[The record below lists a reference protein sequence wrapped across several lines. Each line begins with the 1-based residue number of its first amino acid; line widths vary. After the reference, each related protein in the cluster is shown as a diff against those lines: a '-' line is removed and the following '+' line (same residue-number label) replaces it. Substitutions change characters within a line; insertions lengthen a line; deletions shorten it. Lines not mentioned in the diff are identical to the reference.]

1 MRIVSNP
8 HEGIERW
15 FEPGKELL
23 VVRDADEA
31 IAAYRDLL
39 DDPAQAE
46 TLGRAARERVLD
58 EHTYQRRAERLL
70 DVLGLSRGA
79 SVGR

>member
-1 MRIVSNP
+1 
-8 HEGIERW
+8 
-15 FEPGKELL
+15 LL

-31 IAAYRDLL
+31 IAAYRGLL
-39 DDPAQAE
+39 DDPAQRE

-70 DVLGLSRGA
+70 DILGLSRGA
-79 SVGR
+79 TVGR